1 MSKLRPPAQSG
12 PNLWHTSAL
21 SWGTCNLLL
30 SLFALPISH
39 SPTGLRLQLCLM
51 CAHFAG
57 VIYLWRLASR
67 RGNPERLRDLAL
79 VTLVFVYAVP
89 LCMLVAPS
97 IVLAAYAMPASAWQA
112 VVWMQLLAGVV
123 LAIVRIWSTA
133 ADTETGRRFESFLAD
148 ELKENVIT
156 SKSIS
161 TLLSHVGRHPIG
173 PTRIDG
179 WSMGAAVAAGM
190 PILLS
195 NISYDKSSSSLAF
208 CALITT
214 PMAMHALSRLV
225 VHTYLWIYR
234 LARFESEIGFKIVIN
249 LRS

>member
-1 MSKLRPPAQSG
+1 MPKLRPTAQSG

-30 SLFALPISH
+30 SLFAMPISLN
-39 SPTGLRLQLCLM
+39 PTGFRLQLCLM
-51 CAHFAG
+51 FGHFAG

-79 VTLVFVYAVP
+79 VTLVFVYLVP
-89 LCMLVAPS
+89 LCMLVAPP
-97 IVLAAYAMPASAWQA
+97 IVLAAYAMQEHAWLA
-112 VVWMQLLAGVV
+112 VVWMQLLAGLV
-123 LAIVRIWSTA
+123 LAIVRIWSVVT
-133 ADTETGRRFESFLAD
+133 DTKIGRRFESFLSD

-156 SKSIS
+156 TRSIS
-161 TLLSHVGRHPIG
+161 TLLTHIGRHPIG

-179 WSMGAAVAAGM
+179 WTMGAAVAAGM

-195 NISYDKSSSSLAF
+195 HISYDKSSSSLAL

-214 PMAMHALSRLV
+214 PMAMHAFSRLV
-225 VHTYLWIYR
+225 VHTYFWIYR
-234 LARFESEIGFKIVIN
+234 LARFEREVGFRIVIN